1 MKILREIAFML
12 VGVIG
17 LWGAISL
24 LTFTGGWFL
33 MFAFLHQFFY
43 ATLAGLAFFI
53 EVLIINWFLYDYHGE

>member
-1 MKILREIAFML
+1 MKILREIAFIL

-17 LWGAISL
+17 LVGAISL
-24 LTFTGGWFL
+24 LTFTGSWFL

-43 ATLAGLAFFI
+43 AALTGLAFFV

>member
-1 MKILREIAFML
+1 MKILREIAFIL

-33 MFAFLHQFFY
+33 MFAFLHQVFY
-43 ATLAGLAFFI
+43 AALAGLAFFV

>member
-1 MKILREIAFML
+1 MKTLREIAFIL

-17 LWGAISL
+17 LVGAISL

-43 ATLAGLAFFI
+43 AALTGLAFFV
-53 EVLIINWFLYDYHGE
+53 EVLLINWFLYDYHGE